1 MVKKQ
6 NLKQLI
12 NPKTTKRINL
22 IGEVINMAFKLGR
35 ENRGFKNSSNVKIN
49 RKDAGFNAVAQAN
62 MDGSIDVDPSVDINS
77 KRGQRMIKHEMK
89 HIHDMETGRAAYGD
103 NWVMWEDKIYFRK
116 EENGIPVIDGPNG
129 RWPEG
134 DPHHPWEAEAI
145 QAEKE

>member
-1 MVKKQ
+1 
-6 NLKQLI
+6 
-12 NPKTTKRINL
+12 
-22 IGEVINMAFKLGR
+22 MAFKLGR